1 MELDG
6 MTRSTP
12 RAVALILISI
22 LIAASL
28 LSGCFPEPEESVT
41 LVIVG
46 GNFLARKGF
55 DPIADAVIL
64 IEKDMIVAAG
74 PQSHIPFP
82 KGVET
87 LDARGMWIAPGI
99 QVDDVVLIFGKGDVG
114 TDGTTPADL
123 IIFDTDPRKTDANI
137 ETMHHRIRAGIV
149 EWSAP
154 PTEQP

>member
-1 MELDG
+1 MHG
-6 MTRSTP
+6 MTRSATNV
-12 RAVALILISI
+12 VAPIMTWA

-28 LSGCFPEPEESVT
+28 LSGCLPEPEESVT

-46 GNFLARKGF
+46 GNFLAREGV

-82 KGVET
+82 KGVKT

-99 QVDDVVLIFGKGDVG
+99 QVDDVVLLFGKGDVG
-114 TDGTTPADL
+114 ADGATPADL
-123 IIFDTDPRKTDANI
+123 IIFDTDPRKTDAAI

-154 PTEQP
+154 PTDQS